1 MYFKVVVTLYVNYIS
16 VDLIL
21 KQTPQ
26 TNPELGHWV
35 QTLNTGKQNTK
46 VKHQQNMEKVAAG
59 QSVKELVRQSCCEPL
74 NSPLQRVLHREVCHE
89 QLFWHWFGCEDIS
102 GLQQQA

>member
-1 MYFKVVVTLYVNYIS
+1 
-16 VDLIL
+16 
-21 KQTPQ
+21 
-26 TNPELGHWV
+26 
-35 QTLNTGKQNTK
+35 
-46 VKHQQNMEKVAAG
+46 MEKVAAG